1 MATSECFI
9 ATLPQATDDQLVRIP
24 DWGSRHCKRA
34 DFVMD
39 KRDNTIRLLVQ
50 RESKNTLRGYQKMLR
65 TNLKNYGLQLQ
76 ERLDGWVRLFDVN
89 EWDLMK
95 TIASGDMPHE
105 QTSEKTPNTIDSDE
119 EDVAIQ
125 THSIPHCLQVIPNNL
140 LKCN

>member
-1 MATSECFI
+1 
-9 ATLPQATDDQLVRIP
+9 
-24 DWGSRHCKRA
+24 
-34 DFVMD
+34 MD
-39 KRDNTIRLLVQ
+39 KRDLATIRMLVE
-50 RESKNTLRGYQKMLR
+50 RESKNTLRGYQKTLR
-65 TNLKNYGLQLQ
+65 TNLKEYGLQLQ
-76 ERLDGWVRLFDVN
+76 ERLDGWVRLFNVN

-125 THSIPHCLQVIPNNL
+125 THSIPHCLQVVPNNL